1 MFNILRPQPPWAAVL
16 ERARREF
23 EEVQPLDDEMLAQ
36 MAAWLL
42 IEHIFHDLRL
52 DGIKL
57 ARRRIEELTLR
68 GADPKTLEDRL
79 ALNYRQAI
87 EHASQ
92 LVTSAETSEGTST
105 IELTTE
111 ILRRLHR
118 LALGEEDETAGA
130 FRVGE
135 VNPLYPHHIPAHPR
149 EVPRLV
155 DVAMEWFAA
164 DSVRELHPVEQA
176 VLVHVR
182 LYELQ
187 PFGKA
192 SGRITRLA
200 ASLYT
205 LRAGYPPIIV
215 EEDDTEAYYQG
226 LLSGFQM
233 ATQPLIELFA
243 RSLGRTLRQM
253 TEIVKSSRTSREGGA
268 ALRDETL

>member
-1 MFNILRPQPPWAAVL
+1 MFNILPSQPPWASAL
-16 ERARREF
+16 ERARRDF
-23 EEVQPLDDEMLAQ
+23 EELQPLDEEILAEV
-36 MAAWLL
+36 AAWLL
-42 IEHIFHDLRL
+42 IEHVFHDLRL

-57 ARRRIEELTLR
+57 TRKRIEEVILR
-68 GADPKTLEDRL
+68 GATPESSEDRL
-79 ALNYRQAI
+79 ALNYRQAV
-87 EHASQ
+87 ERVSQ
-92 LVTSAETSEGTST
+92 LVTSTETQDGLST
-105 IELTTE
+105 IELTTDL
-111 ILRRLHR
+111 LRHLHR
-118 LALGEEDETAGA
+118 LALGEDDETAGT
-130 FRVGE
+130 FRSME
-135 VNPLYPHHIPAHPR
+135 VNPLYPHHVPAQPR

-155 DVAMEWFAA
+155 DVAMEWFTA

-200 ASLYT
+200 ASIYT

-215 EEDDTEAYYQG
+215 SEDETEAYYQG
-226 LLSGFQM
+226 LLAGFQM

-253 TEIVKSSRTSREGGA
+253 IEIVKSERTPGEGKT
-268 ALRDETL
+268 E